1 MHLHSLQQYIFDF
14 AKFILS
20 CIGGGELWTQDL
32 SSQKQDLKKS
42 TFNIWLLDIFNLMDA
57 SE

>member
-1 MHLHSLQQYIFDF
+1 MHLHSLQQHSFDF

-32 SSQKQDLKKS
+32 SSQKQHLKK
-42 TFNIWLLDIFNLMDA
+42 IHI
-57 SE
+57 